1 MLNLTISTMI
11 DAPINRVFDYVS
23 TPENDFQWQYGTLAT
38 ATITNPR
45 NRMGIY
51 FRSIGH
57 LMGRRNLGTFEVVE
71 SSRNMKYRFKS
82 ISGPLHSQTTYTFK
96 SVGNGTKIDI
106 SMRIGAINFFR
117 MNERILGR
125 RMKQQMRENL
135 VALKDFLELKQIPSA
150 SKTDVLVS

>member
-1 MLNLTISTMI
+1 
-11 DAPINRVFDYVS
+11 
-23 TPENDFQWQYGTLAT
+23 
-38 ATITNPR
+38 
-45 NRMGIY
+45 MGIY